1 MRKWEKC
8 HSGLTENTLSSSAC
22 KPMGVQYL
30 EKTAVNCQSSGH
42 LEKCD
47 CLKEADTFYL
57 IEGKHKSMLL
67 KL

>member
-1 MRKWEKC
+1 MRKWEKR

-22 KPMGVQYL
+22 KPMSVQYL
-30 EKTAVNCQSSGH
+30 EDSCQLYQSSGL